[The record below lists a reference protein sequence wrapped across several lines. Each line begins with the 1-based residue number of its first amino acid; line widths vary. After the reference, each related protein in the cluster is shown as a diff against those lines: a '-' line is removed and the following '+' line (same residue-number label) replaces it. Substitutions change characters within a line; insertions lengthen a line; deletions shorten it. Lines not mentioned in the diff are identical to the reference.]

1 MSRLP
6 VQLILLGPPGAGK
19 GTQAASLARRLGL
32 THINPGQILREAAAG
47 ESPVTREIRD
57 RMAAGQLVDDQLVER
72 LVRERLEA
80 LSPGQGFI
88 LDGYPR
94 TAGEARSLQKTLAAL
109 HRLGQSLLVVWL
121 QASADVLVGRLRDR
135 ARVQHRSDDSEQAI
149 APRLEVQRDNAHA
162 LRDALAGW
170 TDVIEVDADQP
181 PDSIAEEIIRAL
193 RRHASAWTS
202 PRAISFFR
210 GDRKSSSEGG

>member
-6 VQLILLGPPGAGK
+6 VHLILLGPPGAGK
-19 GTQAASLARRLGL
+19 GTQAARLARRLGL
-32 THINPGQILREAAAG
+32 AQVNPGRILREAAAG
-47 ESPVTREIRD
+47 ESPVSREIRD
-57 RMAAGQLVDDQLVER
+57 RMAAGQLVDDQLVDR

-94 TAGEARSLQKTLAAL
+94 TAGEARSLQETLA
-109 HRLGQSLLVVWL
+109 RLDRLRRPPLVVWL
-121 QASADVLVGRLRDR
+121 QASPDVLVPRLRDR
-135 ARVQHRSDDSEQAI
+135 ARDQHRPDDSERAI
-149 APRLEVQRDNAHA
+149 GHRLEVHRDNAQA

-181 PDSIAEEIIRAL
+181 PDAITEEIVRAL
-193 RRHASAWTS
+193 SRQAAAGNS
-202 PRAISFFR
+202 PRVGTFFR
-210 GDRKSSSEGG
+210 SDT

>member
-1 MSRLP
+1 MTRLP

-19 GTQAASLARRLGL
+19 GTQAAGLARRLGL
-32 THINPGQILREAAAG
+32 IHVSPGQILREAAAG
-47 ESPVTREIRD
+47 ESPVSRDIRD
-57 RMAAGQLVDDQLVER
+57 RMAAGQLVDDQLVDR

-94 TAGEARSLQKTLAAL
+94 TAGEARSLETTLAGL
-109 HRLGQSLLVVWL
+109 HRLRQPLLVVWL
-121 QASADVLVGRLRDR
+121 QASADVLVARLRDR
-135 ARVQHRSDDSEQAI
+135 AREEHRSDDSDHAI
-149 APRLEVQRDNAHA
+149 AHRLEVHRDNAQA

-181 PDSIAEEIIRAL
+181 PDSIAEEIVHAL
-193 RRHASAWTS
+193 RRHAAAWTS

-210 GDRKSSSEGG
+210 SDR

>member
-19 GTQAASLARRLGL
+19 GTQAARLARRLGL
-32 THINPGQILREAAAG
+32 AHINPGRILREAAAG
-47 ESPVTREIRD
+47 ESPVSREIRD
-57 RMAAGQLVDDQLVER
+57 RMAAGELVDDQLVDR

-94 TAGEARSLQKTLAAL
+94 TAGEARSLQGTLARL
-109 HRLGQSLLVVWL
+109 HRLRRPPLVVWL
-121 QASADVLVGRLRDR
+121 QASPDVLVRRLRDR
-135 ARVQHRSDDSEQAI
+135 ARDEHRVDDSERAI
-149 APRLEVQRDNAHA
+149 GHRLQVDRDNAPA

-170 TDVIEVDADQP
+170 TDVIEIDADHP
-181 PDSIAEEIIRAL
+181 PDAITEEIIHAL
-193 RRHASAWTS
+193 RRHAAAWTS
-202 PRAISFFR
+202 PRVSTFFR
-210 GDRKSSSEGG
+210 SDT